1 MEIIKQIAES
11 SHFLHTR
18 KRREKGVLE
27 PLVLTLHWE
36 DLFPL
41 YNFVFLAQQ
50 SSTNIL
56 DSFVNLFSI
65 SHSVEL
71 VSKICLDPDF

>member
-27 PLVLTLHWE
+27 PLVLTLGSSLPSLQFRFLHSTHKYKYFG
-36 DLFPL
+36 LFCKS
-41 YNFVFLAQQ
+41 FF
-50 SSTNIL
+50 NI
-56 DSFVNLFSI
+56 SFCGAS
-65 SHSVEL
+65 
-71 VSKICLDPDF
+71 